1 MGSMFC
7 ADCLSSF
14 QVVRNIE
21 FHSVICLVSSTL
33 ILTHVAESLEE
44 ISFFVR
50 KSLLL
55 VLHSRSPVIHGHRFL
70 RTLFS
75 LSGACLSTQL
85 RNISFHSLSPRHL
98 ARIQI
103 VCTVNVTLHAMNSNN
118 KLVLRILPAFLV
130 TSPLY

>member
-21 FHSVICLVSSTL
+21 FQDSVICLVSSTL
-33 ILTHVAESLEE
+33 TLTHVAESLEE
-44 ISFFVR
+44 IAFFIR

-55 VLHSRSPVIHGHRFL
+55 VLHSRSPVIHGHRIL
-70 RTLFS
+70 RTLFI
-75 LSGACLSTQL
+75 LSAARLSTQL
-85 RNISFHSLSPRHL
+85 RNTSFHSLAPRRL

-118 KLVLRILPAFLV
+118 NLLL
-130 TSPLY
+130 